1 MTGTKKH
8 LINYRLARAKETL
21 EDARLLAEKQRWN
34 SALTDF
40 ITQPIT
46 P

>member
-1 MTGTKKH
+1 MTGTKND
-8 LINYRLARAKETL
+8 LINYRLARAKETF
-21 EDARLLAEKQRWN
+21 EDARLLAEKRAGIP
-34 SALTDF
+34 ALTDF